1 MAIST
6 KEDENRTSKFAAVL
20 KDAVT
25 SGGAPETP
33 PPRRVRGRSR
43 LIVTSLVLIAVLGA
57 IGATLKNSLLSPAAV
72 VHSAMTEKV
81 HKTDLVVSI
90 TEDGNV
96 ESAQNKD
103 IKCEV
108 QGGGVILWLIKDGT
122 LVKKGDELVRLD
134 SSAIE
139 DKINQQKITYEKA
152 RATMIEAE
160 KNFSAAKIAV
170 QEYVEGTFAQSLQD
184 LKAKATV
191 AKENLESSKNLL
203 VFTNKMARQGYVTT
217 LQRDAQAFAVQRA
230 ELDLGVA
237 ETAITVLEKFTK
249 PKTQSQL
256 ESTRDSAEAKMA
268 AEKAAF
274 ALEEDRLKRLETQ
287 LEKCTVVAPDDGMV
301 VYANEQQDRRSGSSQ
316 QSMVEE
322 GAMMRE
328 RQSIIKLPDL
338 SRMQVKCTVHESKV
352 DYLRRGMRARIRI
365 QDHEYQGVVTTV
377 ANQPE
382 PTNFFSGS
390 VKEYA
395 AIVSIDSDPHGLR
408 PGMTAAVEILV
419 ANLPNVLSV
428 PVQAVVEKNAKFYAW
443 TEEAGGSSK
452 HTVELGLSNNTRIEI
467 KSGLSE
473 GQEVLLNPRTS
484 IEEAREEQ
492 RIDEKVDVKKKFG
505 DDKPVDLPAAQTGPT
520 VPGGAPGAAGADAS
534 KKGGKGN
541 FDLMSA
547 DKDGDKKISKDEAPE
562 AIKGFFDRMDTNSD
576 GFIDA
581 KENAEA
587 RRKMMQMRQQMQG
600 GGGAPGAGG
609 P

>member
-25 SGGAPETP
+25 AGGAPP
-33 PPRRVRGRSR
+33 AAPPRRTRGWARWI
-43 LIVTSLVLIAVLGA
+43 LTGLVLVAVLGA
-57 IGATLKNSLLSPAAV
+57 IGATLKSSLLTPTAV
-72 VHSAMTEKV
+72 VHNGMTERV
-81 HKTDLVVSI
+81 HKSDLVVSI

-122 LVKKGDELVRLD
+122 LVKKGDELVRMD

-139 DKINQQKITYEKA
+139 DKINQEKITYEKA

-160 KNFSAAKIAV
+160 KNFNAAKIAV
-170 QEYVEGTFAQSLQD
+170 QEYVEGTFAQSMQD

-256 ESTRDSAEAKMA
+256 ESTRDSGEAKMA

-274 ALEEDRLKRLETQ
+274 ALEEDRLTRLETQ
-287 LEKCTVVAPDDGMV
+287 LSKCTVVAPDDGMV
-301 VYANEQQDRRSGSSQ
+301 VYANEQQDRRSGGSQ

-322 GAMMRE
+322 GAMVRE

-443 TEEAGGSSK
+443 TEEAGGPVK
-452 HTVELGLSNNTRIEI
+452 HIVELGLSNNTRIEI
-467 KSGLSE
+467 KTGLSE
-473 GQEVLLNPRTS
+473 GQDVLLNPRAS

-492 RIDEKVDVKKKFG
+492 RVDEKVDVKKKFG
-505 DDKPVDLPAAQTGPT
+505 DDKPAELPTAQSG
-520 VPGGAPGAAGADAS
+520 PGGAGADAS
-534 KKGGKGN
+534 KKGGKGDL
-541 FDLMSA
+541 DLMSF

-576 GFIDA
+576 GFIDV

-587 RRKMMQMRQQMQG
+587 RRRMMQMRQQMQG

>member
-6 KEDENRTSKFAAVL
+6 KEEEDRTSKFAAVL

-25 SGGAPETP
+25 SGGAPP
-33 PPRRVRGRSR
+33 PVRRRRGLPRWIVMSGVLL
-43 LIVTSLVLIAVLGA
+43 LILGA
-57 IGATLKNSLLSPAAV
+57 VGATVKNSFLSPAAV
-72 VHSAMTEKV
+72 GHNVLLEKV
-81 HKTDLVVSI
+81 RRGDLVVSI

-122 LVKKGDELVRLD
+122 IVKKGDELVRLD
-134 SSAIE
+134 SSSIE
-139 DKINQQKITYEKA
+139 DKISQEKITYEKA

-160 KNFSAAKIAV
+160 KNFETAKIAV

-184 LKAKATV
+184 LQAKATV
-191 AKENLESSKNLL
+191 AKENLESAKNLL

-230 ELDLGVA
+230 QLDLGVA

-274 ALEEDRLKRLETQ
+274 ALEEDRLNRLETQ
-287 LEKCTVVAPDDGMV
+287 LAKCTVVAPDDGMV
-301 VYANEQQDRRSGSSQ
+301 VYANEQQDRRGGGTQ
-316 QSMVEE
+316 QSPVEE

-328 RQSIIKLPDL
+328 RQSILKLPDL
-338 SRMQVKCTVHESKV
+338 SHMQVKSTVHESKV

-365 QDHEYQGVVTTV
+365 QDHEYQGVVTSV

-428 PVQAVVEKNAKFYAW
+428 PVQAVVEKNGRFYAW
-443 TEEAGGSSK
+443 VEEA
-452 HTVELGLSNNTRIEI
+452 LGPVKRPIVLGMSNNTRIEV
-467 KSGLSE
+467 KDGLTE
-473 GQEVLLNPRTS
+473 GQEVLLNPRAT
-484 IEEAREEQ
+484 IEEAREEEKTE
-492 RIDEKVDVKKKFG
+492 EKVDVKKKFG
-505 DDKPVDLPAAQTGPT
+505 DDKPAALPAAPGGQSG
-520 VPGGAPGAAGADAS
+520 PGGAEKGKKPGGRGS
-534 KKGGKGN
+534 
-541 FDLMSA
+541 FDLMSF
-547 DKDGDKKISKDEAPE
+547 DKDGDKKISKDEAPDT
-562 AIKGFFDRMDTNSD
+562 IKGFFDRMDSNSD

-581 KENAEA
+581 KEIAEA
-587 RRKMMQMRQQMQG
+587 RRKMQQMQQQMQG
-600 GGGAPGAGG
+600 GGGPGG